1 MSDITRKDDLI
12 KEKCAD
18 VLITLQNIASTN
30 YRSAYNL
37 PFYMDKAKE
46 IERIDGTTKALGIVG
61 ITKALSELEDIWK
74 HPRKYK
80 NIIHVLN
87 AVYESSEAVKR
98 NNIVEQNRKEC

>member
-1 MSDITRKDDLI
+1 MSDITRKDYLI

-18 VLITLQNIASTN
+18 MLITLQDIASTN

-46 IERIDGTTKALGIVG
+46 IERTDG

-80 NIIHVLN
+80 NVIHLLN
-87 AVYESSEAVKR
+87 AVCESSEAVKKR
-98 NNIVEQNRKEC
+98 YYE

>member
-1 MSDITRKDDLI
+1 MSDTTNNKSAKDYLI

-18 VLITLQNIASTN
+18 VLFSLQNIASIN

-37 PFYMDKAKE
+37 PFYMDKAKA
-46 IERIDGTTKALGIVG
+46 IERLDVIKNAFE
-61 ITKALSELEDIWK
+61 ELEYIWK

-80 NIIHVLN
+80 NVIHLLN
-87 AVYESSEAVKR
+87 AVCESSEAVKR

>member
-1 MSDITRKDDLI
+1 MSDTTSNQKPKDYLI
-12 KEKCAD
+12 QERCAD
-18 VLITLQNIASTN
+18 VLITLQDIASTN

-46 IERIDGTTKALGIVG
+46 IERTGDVW
-61 ITKALSELEDIWK
+61 KALSELEDIWK

-80 NIIHVLN
+80 NIIHLLN
-87 AVYESSEAVKR
+87 AVCESSEAVKR

>member
-1 MSDITRKDDLI
+1 MSDTINNKSAKDYLI
-12 KEKCAD
+12 EEKCAD
-18 VLITLQNIASTN
+18 VLSSLQNIASTN

-37 PFYMDKAKE
+37 PFYIDKAKE
-46 IERIDGTTKALGIVG
+46 IEKMDGIIKALG
-61 ITKALSELEDIWK
+61 ELEDIWK

-80 NIIHVLN
+80 NIIHLLN

>member
-1 MSDITRKDDLI
+1 MSDTTNNKSAKDYLI
-12 KEKCAD
+12 QERCAD

-46 IERIDGTTKALGIVG
+46 IEKTDD

-80 NIIHVLN
+80 NLIHILN
-87 AVYESSEAVKR
+87 AVCESSEAVKR